1 MITRSQFSS
10 FPGLRRKPGLAE
22 IEALLDLLPNPAL
35 LIDLLSQR
43 LLLANAQALA
53 LTAYTRAELLGNS
66 FSSFFK
72 DAGSASFL
80 AAPAAQPVMETLVLS
95 RRNKPN
101 LDVQVIRTDLTPR
114 GQWALLLLEPVHV
127 LEKRHAEH
135 QRHSEIQKSMENIN
149 GAFAQTDLE
158 AAIQMALQGSQ
169 QITGARLLSVYLQ
182 DVDHSAQDLKL
193 ERFSHLGPEEILPT
207 QLPVQELVALRTHQ
221 FWTPGKRPISGLH
234 RAARAAGLT
243 YVATAPLGP
252 PQALI
257 GFFMLAGDQLIA
269 PEGLDRQI
277 KLLAD
282 AVSTLLESH
291 SRFSGLQANLEAELH
306 RSVVFN
312 LIENSV
318 DDGVIVLS
326 PDLTIQRM
334 NRSAERTLGY
344 SSLEAHGR
352 QVSDILITTGSLKPA
367 LNLALEGIQ
376 TLRDETLNLYRRSGQ
391 AFHARMSFIPSVEN
405 GQVHSIVILF
415 QDLTDQEQIE
425 VQAQQLEQRALLGE
439 VTAIF
444 AHEVRNPIN
453 NISTGLQLMAINLGE
468 ADPNQELI
476 TRLQQDCDRLSELMK
491 SVLAFSRPTEF
502 EMEAVDLGLL
512 IGRLLDRLRPRLAN
526 SHVQP
531 HLQVEPG
538 LPPVRGNM
546 RALEQV
552 FVNLITNA
560 IQAMSENGGTV
571 ALKVQL
577 VKGQSERRFV
587 EVSVA
592 DNGPGIPKEILDRLF
607 QPFFTT
613 KSDGTGLGL
622 AITKRIVTAHR
633 GSIRVN
639 SFPGGTLFQ
648 VRLPLMEGK

>member
-1 MITRSQFSS
+1 MASRSQLSS
-10 FPGLRRKPGLAE
+10 LPGLLRKPGLAE
-22 IEALLDLLPNPAL
+22 IESLLEIYPGAALLVDLRN
-35 LIDLLSQR
+35 QR
-43 LLLANAQALA
+43 LLLINDQALE
-53 LTAYTRAELLGNS
+53 LCAYPRAELIGKPLVTL
-66 FSSFFK
+66 FK
-72 DAGSASFL
+72 DADEPAFWATPAPEPMSF
-80 AAPAAQPVMETLVLS
+80 TLSLS
-95 RRNKPN
+95 RRNKPS
-101 LDVQVIRTDLTPR
+101 LDVEITRADLAPS
-114 GQWALLLLEPVHV
+114 GYWALFSLEPVHV
-127 LEKRHAEH
+127 LEKRHAEI
-135 QRHSEIQKSMENIN
+135 QRRVEMQKSMETIN
-149 GAFAQTDLE
+149 AAFAQTGLE

-169 QITGARLLSVYLQ
+169 QITGAHLLSVYLQ
-182 DVDHSAQDLKL
+182 DLDQKGRDPKL
-193 ERFSHLGPEEILPT
+193 ERFSHLGPAETLPT
-207 QLPVQELVALRTHQ
+207 QLPAQELVALRTPQ
-221 FWTPGKRPISGLH
+221 FWTPGKRPISALH

-257 GFFMLAGDQLIA
+257 GFFVLAGDSLIA
-269 PEGLDRQI
+269 PDSLIHQV

-282 AVSTLLESH
+282 AISTLLEAH
-291 SRFSGLQANLEAELH
+291 SRLSGLQASLDAELH
-306 RSVVFN
+306 RSLVFN

-318 DDGVIVLS
+318 EDGIIVLS
-326 PDLTIQRM
+326 PDQKIVRM

-352 QVSDILITTGSLKPA
+352 PVTDILITTGSLTPA
-367 LNLALEGIQ
+367 LNLAMEGIQ
-376 TLRDETLNLYRRSGQ
+376 TFRDENLNLYRRSGQ
-391 AFHARMSFIPSVEN
+391 AFHARMSFIPSIEN
-405 GQVHSIVILF
+405 EKVHDIVILF
-415 QDLTDQEQIE
+415 QDLTEQEHIE

-453 NISTGLQLMAINLGE
+453 NISTGLQLMAMNLPE
-468 ADPNQELI
+468 NDPNQEI
-476 TRLQQDCDRLSELMK
+476 ISRLGQDCDRLSELMK

-502 EMEAVDLGLL
+502 EMEAVDLGML
-512 IGRLLDRLRPRLAN
+512 IGRLLERLRPRLAN
-526 SHVQP
+526 ARVTP
-531 HLQVEPG
+531 HLQVEPD
-538 LPPVRGNM
+538 LPPVRGNL

-552 FVNLITNA
+552 FINLINNA

-571 ALKVQL
+571 ALKVQQ
-577 VKGQSERRFV
+577 VKGQSERKFA

-613 KSDGTGLGL
+613 KSEGTGLGL